1 MCKAL
6 YARYGL
12 LCYLHIS
19 QGKAHRWLGTRRV
32 LALYRKTNNWI
43 RRTITEPFPTL
54 SLFISC
60 PSLENTATN
69 KSLPAQRAHSLLEL
83 PSHFLQSPASPP
95 GYARISGWV
104 LQKGP
109 QIGVQAALSKKKN
122 RLSYDSEL
130 EGAGARR
137 GGPGIWGYHT
147 MHQGSEP
154 WDKLSSR
161 DEKSSFAADNICF
174 ILKVAKESSSW
185 ANIVPVQCFIASVSH
200 GVQTAGISAHQ
211 ISPAPFTFQTSES
224 VCYRGCLTPC
234 LLSLS

>member
-109 QIGVQAALSKKKN
+109 QIGVQAALSKKKIAWVMI
-122 RLSYDSEL
+122 LSW
-130 EGAGARR
+130 R
-137 GGPGIWGYHT
+137 GPGHEEEALGFEDIIQCT
-147 MHQGSEP
+147 KDQ
-154 WDKLSSR
+154 SR
-161 DEKSSFAADNICF
+161 ETNSAPEMKSLPLLLTTSVLFWRLLRRVLAGPTLF
-174 ILKVAKESSSW
+174 QFS
-185 ANIVPVQCFIASVSH
+185 AS
-200 GVQTAGISAHQ
+200 
-211 ISPAPFTFQTSES
+211 
-224 VCYRGCLTPC
+224 
-234 LLSLS
+234 